1 VNLDS
6 ENFGLSI
13 AERKARLKPGE
24 RAYGLLPNG
33 MKLEIVG
40 EVPSDGSTRQQRRKM
55 ARDAAPAPHENPAG
69 E

>member
-1 VNLDS
+1 VNLDP

-13 AERKARLKPGE
+13 EERKARLKPGE

-40 EVPSDGSTRQQRRKM
+40 EVPSDGSTRQQRR
-55 ARDAAPAPHENPAG
+55 AAKRK
-69 E
+69 

>member
-13 AERKARLKPGE
+13 EERKARLKPGE

-33 MKLEIVG
+33 IKSEIVG
-40 EVPSDGSTRQQRRKM
+40 EVPYDGSTRQQRRAM